1 MRYTG
6 PKVRLSRRAGTPLT
20 RKAVGYFE
28 KRPYPPG
35 EHGRRVRRSN
45 SDFGVRMLEKQ
56 KVRWYYDV
64 SAKQLSRIFDK
75 ASKRSGRAGEE
86 MLADL
91 ELRLA
96 TVVLRAGF
104 APSIYAARQYVTH
117 GHITVDGKKVDIPS
131 YTLKPGQI
139 VSVREKSKKMV
150 PFIEAAEGVHA
161 DDKTV
166 GYLAVS
172 HSDLRIAVVDRPK
185 REQIPVPFDEQM
197 VVEYFKGSAR

>member
-20 RKAVGYFE
+20 RKAVRYFE

-35 EHGRRVRRSN
+35 EHGRRVRRST
-45 SDFGVRMLEKQ
+45 SDYAVRQAEKQ
-56 KVRWYYDV
+56 KLRWYYDL
-64 SAKQLSRIFDK
+64 SEKQLARVYENAK
-75 ASKRSGRAGEE
+75 KRAGRTGEE
-86 MLADL
+86 MIAEL

-104 APSIYAARQYVTH
+104 AASIYAARQFITH

-131 YTLKPGQI
+131 YQVKPGQI
-139 VSVREKSKKMV
+139 IGVREKSRTMV
-150 PFIEAAEGVHA
+150 PFVEAAEGVHA
-161 DDKTV
+161 DEKIA

-172 HSDLRIAVVDRPK
+172 HKDLRIAVVDRPK
-185 REQIPVPFDEQM
+185 REQVPVPFDEQL
-197 VVEYFKGSAR
+197 VVEYYAR

>member
-20 RKAVGYFE
+20 RKAVRYFE

-35 EHGRRVRRSN
+35 EHGRRVRRST
-45 SDFGVRMLEKQ
+45 SDYAVRQAEKQ
-56 KVRWYYDV
+56 KLRWYYDL
-64 SAKQLSRIFDK
+64 SEKQLARVYENAK
-75 ASKRSGRAGEE
+75 KRAGRTGEE
-86 MLADL
+86 MIAEL

-104 APSIYAARQYVTH
+104 AASIYAARHFITH

-131 YTLKPGQI
+131 YQVKPGQI
-139 VSVREKSKKMV
+139 IGVREKSRTMV
-150 PFIEAAEGVHA
+150 PFVEAAEGVHA
-161 DDKTV
+161 DEKIA

-172 HSDLRIAVVDRPK
+172 HKDLRIAVVDRPK
-185 REQIPVPFDEQM
+185 REQVPVPFDEQL
-197 VVEYFKGSAR
+197 VVEYYAR

>member
-45 SDFGVRMLEKQ
+45 SDFGVRQLEKQ

-64 SAKQLSRIFDK
+64 SFKQLARVFEN
-75 ASKRSGRAGEE
+75 ASKRSGRTGEE
-86 MLADL
+86 LLAEL

-96 TVVLRAGF
+96 TVLLRAGF

-117 GHITVDGKKVDIPS
+117 GHVTVDGQKVDIPS
-131 YTLKPGQI
+131 YQVKPGQ
-139 VSVREKSKKMV
+139 VVGVREKSKKMV

-161 DDKTV
+161 DDKIA

-172 HSDLRIAVVDRPK
+172 HRDLRIAVVDRPK
-185 REQIPVPFDEQM
+185 REQIPVSFDEQL
-197 VVEYFKGSAR
+197 VVEYFQGNTR